1 VATVPLAAGASV
13 TFGRDE
19 SCDVV
24 FDSNFG
30 GISRKHAT
38 VTASAGSLRIT
49 DLGSSNGTYVNGVRI
64 NGTCPL
70 LAADRI
76 ALSDD
81 VTFTVRALT
90 ANVASAAKVANAS
103 NASNAATAANV
114 ANAANAA
121 NAASAEKPKIIRPG
135 GAVVASPRL
144 VSDLL
149 PFLSR
154 RDKGASLRHY
164 LVPAILIAFGIV
176 LLFITG
182 ASPNQDTFLY
192 VLAGFL
198 GIGALVIVD
207 ALAKHPRAWWILGL
221 SALATAGVLL
231 WPDSPIVNADFYVF
245 RHLLPGAPTPN
256 EPPSIHSFIGY
267 FFGAGCAEELIKAL
281 PVLVAAFLLRKRGF
295 GPLDGLMIGAASGL
309 GFTLV
314 ETLLEYVP
322 EAVAHANEVNGAIAG
337 AFVGVELEIPRLL
350 GAITG
355 HMAWAGYV
363 GYAIGAAAIT
373 SDVGRRWKLVLGAY
387 FVAALLHASWDTVD
401 IGGPVTVAIST
412 GIGVISFLLLASAA
426 SRGRLETANVEAP
439 AK

>member
-1 VATVPLAAGASV
+1 
-13 TFGRDE
+13 
-19 SCDVV
+19 
-24 FDSNFG
+24 
-30 GISRKHAT
+30 
-38 VTASAGSLRIT
+38 
-49 DLGSSNGTYVNGVRI
+49 
-64 NGTCPL
+64 
-70 LAADRI
+70 
-76 ALSDD
+76 
-81 VTFTVRALT
+81 
-90 ANVASAAKVANAS
+90 
-103 NASNAATAANV
+103 
-114 ANAANAA
+114 
-121 NAASAEKPKIIRPG
+121 
-135 GAVVASPRL
+135 
-144 VSDLL
+144 
-149 PFLSR
+149 
-154 RDKGASLRHY
+154 
-164 LVPAILIAFGIV
+164 
-176 LLFITG
+176 
-182 ASPNQDTFLY
+182 
-192 VLAGFL
+192 
-198 GIGALVIVD
+198 
-207 ALAKHPRAWWILGL
+207 
-221 SALATAGVLL
+221 
-231 WPDSPIVNADFYVF
+231 
-245 RHLLPGAPTPN
+245 
-256 EPPSIHSFIGY
+256 
-267 FFGAGCAEELIKAL
+267 
-281 PVLVAAFLLRKRGF
+281 VLVAAFLLRKRGF

>member
-1 VATVPLAAGASV
+1 VIDKRAATSAPVWTLESDRPGVTAVPLAAGSSV
-13 TFGRDE
+13 TFGRDDT
-19 SCDVV
+19 CDVV
-24 FDSNFG
+24 FDTSFA

-38 VTASAGSLRIT
+38 VFADAAGLRVT
-49 DLGSSNGTYVNGVRI
+49 DLGSSNGTYI
-64 NGTCPL
+64 NGSRIGGTRPL
-70 LAADRI
+70 QAGDRL

-81 VTFTVRALT
+81 VTFTVRKI
-90 ANVASAAKVANAS
+90 AAQA
-103 NASNAATAANV
+103 
-114 ANAANAA
+114 
-121 NAASAEKPKIIRPG
+121 KIVRPG
-135 GAVVASPRL
+135 GAVTASPRL

-154 RDKGASLRHY
+154 SDKGTSLRRY
-164 LVPAILIAFGIV
+164 LFPAILIAFGIV

-207 ALAKHPRAWWILGL
+207 ALANHPRAWWILGL
-221 SALATAGVLL
+221 SALATACVLL
-231 WPDSPIVNADFYVF
+231 WPNSPIVAFDFYIF
-245 RHLLPGAPTPN
+245 RHVLPGAPTPDA
-256 EPPSIHSFIGY
+256 PPSLHSFISY
-267 FFGAGCAEELIKAL
+267 FFGAGCAEELLKAL
-281 PVLVAAFLLRKRGF
+281 PVLIAAFLLRKRGF

-322 EAVAHANEVNGAIAG
+322 DAVAHANQVNGAIAG

-363 GYAIGAAAIT
+363 GYAIGAAART
-373 SDVGRRWKLVLGAY
+373 PDPGRRWQLVLGAY
-387 FVAALLHASWDTVD
+387 FVAALLHAAWDTVD
-401 IGGPVTVAIST
+401 LGGPVTVAIST
-412 GIGVISFLLLASAA
+412 AIGVVSFLLLASAA
-426 SRGRLETANVEAP
+426 SRGRLAAANAEP
-439 AK
+439 AAK